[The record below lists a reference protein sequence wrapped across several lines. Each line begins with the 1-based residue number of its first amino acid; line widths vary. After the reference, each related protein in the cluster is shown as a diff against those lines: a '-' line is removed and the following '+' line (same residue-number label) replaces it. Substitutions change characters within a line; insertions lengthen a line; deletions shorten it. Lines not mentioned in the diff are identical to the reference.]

1 MDERLASVLDF
12 TADIQARHNHPAT
25 PRAFARALGIR
36 LVAADE
42 DSANAGPPAV
52 VTYNAR
58 FGLGRRRFSLWHEM
72 AHVMMGWHGIDAD
85 LDTWIGEADRERLR
99 EQMASIIAGQLMV
112 PRRVVADALKE
123 HGWSGAAVVHM
134 RRVTGM
140 SEPVCVRRLVSHD
153 VKASRAAAVFVDRQV
168 VDVASWNYRVPLLRY
183 ERIPEPAQQLEGIR
197 LSQLRKGRVIGLWEE

>member
-1 MDERLASVLDF
+1 MDDRLASVLDF
-12 TADIQARHNHPAT
+12 AADLQARHDHPTT
-25 PRAFARALGIR
+25 PRAFAHALGIR
-36 LVAADE
+36 LIRGDE
-42 DSANAGPPAV
+42 DSANAGPPAI

-58 FGLGRRRFSLWHEM
+58 RGLGRRRFSLWHEM
-72 AHVMMGWHGIDAD
+72 AHVVMGWHGIDSD
-85 LDTWIGEADRERLR
+85 LDTWIGETDRELVR
-99 EQMASIIAGQLMV
+99 EQIASIIAGQLMV

-123 HGWSGAAVVHM
+123 HGWSGGAVLHM
-134 RRVTGM
+134 HRVTGM

>member
-12 TADIQARHNHPAT
+12 TADLQARHDHPAT

-58 FGLGRRRFSLWHEM
+58 YGLSRRRFSLWHEM
-72 AHVMMGWHGIDAD
+72 AHVVMGWHGIDTEFD
-85 LDTWIGEADRERLR
+85 EWVGDIDREHAR

-112 PRRVVADALKE
+112 PRRAVTDALKQ
-123 HGWSGAAVVHM
+123 HGWTGAAVLHM

-153 VKASRAAAVFVDRQV
+153 VKASRAAAVFIGRQV
-168 VDVASWNYRVPLLRY
+168 VDVATWNYRVPLQRY
-183 ERIPEPAQQLEGIR
+183 ERIPEPAQQLEGIQ
-197 LSQLRKGRVIGLWEE
+197 LSHMGRGRIIGLWEG